1 MRDVVSNSRR
11 VLSSVPKDA
20 LSRELKELD
29 LSKDNLPGDQVLG
42 ICWVVQDDTL
52 KIKTSLKSAK
62 PSRRNILSSI
72 CSFLDP
78 LGLAAPAVVLAKSIF
93 QETCRL

>member
-11 VLSSVPKDA
+11 VLAHVPKDA
-20 LSRELKELD
+20 LSKELKELD
-29 LSKDNLPGDQVLG
+29 LSKDNLPSDQFLG

-52 KIKTSLKSAK
+52 KIKTSLQ

-72 CSFLDP
+72 CSFFDP